1 MHLGDFR
8 LTANQNLIVA
18 GVPEA
23 QKEQIEA
30 IARQYGL
37 INDEVTPLRKHAMA
51 CVSFPTCPLA
61 MAEAERFLPAFT
73 DTLDNIMAKY
83 GVSDEHI
90 VVRVTG
96 CPNGCG
102 RAMLAEV
109 GLVGKA
115 PIAITYI

>member
-37 INDEVTPLRKHAMA
+37 INDEGYTAA
-51 CVSFPTCPLA
+51 
-61 MAEAERFLPAFT
+61 
-73 DTLDNIMAKY
+73 
-83 GVSDEHI
+83 
-90 VVRVTG
+90 
-96 CPNGCG
+96 
-102 RAMLAEV
+102 
-109 GLVGKA
+109 
-115 PIAITYI
+115 